1 MITPQTEH
9 PELAKIIC
17 VPRLYFKRED
27 LHPYGS
33 HKGRSIPVMIDVK
46 IADKKKRALKQDTKY
61 FAISSSGNA
70 ALAAVHYIQERNA
83 RGDSLSLSIFIG
95 KNINPEKKQKLVSL
109 IYDKKISLIETE
121 HPLQSLTKSGVE
133 SLRQST
139 DPTALIG
146 YETLARELSEIP
158 DLRDVFVGT
167 STGTTAEALANFFIA
182 NKKNVAVHIVQPVGN
197 APIASEF
204 DTEKRMSEISIAD
217 AIVDKVAH
225 RKEAL
230 VNAIRKTG
238 GAGWIVSNDEIRQA
252 KKLLSDKA
260 CMEVSPNGALSLAGL
275 SRAILKGRKFSG
287 SVVCII
293 TGK

>member
-121 HPLQSLTKSGVE
+121 RPLQSLTKSGVE

-182 NKKNVAVHIVQPVGN
+182 NKKN
-197 APIASEF
+197 
-204 DTEKRMSEISIAD
+204 R
-217 AIVDKVAH
+217 
-225 RKEAL
+225 
-230 VNAIRKTG
+230 
-238 GAGWIVSNDEIRQA
+238 
-252 KKLLSDKA
+252 
-260 CMEVSPNGALSLAGL
+260 
-275 SRAILKGRKFSG
+275 
-287 SVVCII
+287 
-293 TGK
+293 